1 MKHFQAPFQ
10 GMSRIETLIA
20 NLNRSVEILNVDI
33 ETEEERARVTDVSD
47 PAYPIIARQ
56 LRARRDN
63 LQTTITA
70 LQEHLQKEGPSGKEG
85 FGESAGLNGRF

>member
-10 GMSRIETLIA
+10 EMSRIETLVA
-20 NLNRSVEILNVDI
+20 SLNRSVEILNADI

-47 PAYPIIARQ
+47 PIYPIVARQ

-63 LQTTITA
+63 LQVTIAA
-70 LQEHLQKEGPSGKEG
+70 LQGYFQERGGPIS
-85 FGESAGLNGRF
+85 SNQLISRA